1 MSKRIISGVIGAFF
15 TLFIL
20 FFDQKF
26 PSLLSFIIS
35 IIAILSINEI
45 FSVMNT
51 SNNFEIIIPSVIFV
65 AIYPIFKFSTVWQ
78 FSWYFYSLW
87 MFAIMI
93 LRPNLKLK
101 IIAVTYTMSI
111 LISLSLGTITELKDY
126 GKEFGTFYV
135 LLALAIAWM
144 SDTGA
149 YFCGKYFGKNK
160 LCPQISPKK
169 TIEGFIG
176 GIIVCL
182 LSVILLSFIFND
194 FVFAEKRQINYVLLI
209 ILSLSGSA
217 ISALG
222 DLCFS
227 SIKRQC
233 EVKDFGFIMPGHG
246 GILDR
251 FDSVIFTAPYVFL
264 FIKTISIAI

>member
-1 MSKRIISGVIGAFF
+1 MKDKDIIQETLNKFVDYKVKTPYDLLFNIFREEFENQNIKLNKYVKSTLHRTKYALNYLFLMGLAALLAPFPYNMCSEAVI
-15 TLFIL
+15 II
-20 FFDQKF
+20 
-26 PSLLSFIIS
+26 LSFIIS

-51 SNNFEIIIPSVIFV
+51 SKNFEIIIPSVIFV

-149 YFCGKYFGKNK
+149 YFCGK
-160 LCPQISPKK
+160 
-169 TIEGFIG
+169 
-176 GIIVCL
+176 
-182 LSVILLSFIFND
+182 
-194 FVFAEKRQINYVLLI
+194 
-209 ILSLSGSA
+209 
-217 ISALG
+217 
-222 DLCFS
+222 
-227 SIKRQC
+227 
-233 EVKDFGFIMPGHG
+233 
-246 GILDR
+246 
-251 FDSVIFTAPYVFL
+251 
-264 FIKTISIAI
+264 